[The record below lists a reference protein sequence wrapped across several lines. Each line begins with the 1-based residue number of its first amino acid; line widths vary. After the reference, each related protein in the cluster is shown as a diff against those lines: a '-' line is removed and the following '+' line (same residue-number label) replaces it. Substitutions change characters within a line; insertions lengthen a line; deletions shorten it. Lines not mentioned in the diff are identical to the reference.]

1 MSDKARIEVG
11 GGLGALGI
19 LGIIFVVMKVSGY
32 GLVATWSWW
41 LVLLPFYIGI
51 PIALLIVIGA
61 VIFACI
67 AAALD

>member
-1 MSDKARIEVG
+1 MSDKAKVEIK
-11 GGLGALGI
+11 GGLGALSI
-19 LGIIFVVMKVSGY
+19 LGIIFVVMKVLGY
-32 GLVATWSWW
+32 GLVAEWSWW